1 MWSFILKSI
10 NFPCAEILCGFSLIS
25 LCISLSVYFF
35 LLPTETRKTETKC
48 IDFHLEEGGLL
59 KPLALWRR
67 EYLRE
72 NSVHQ
77 NTASIKAS
85 TSNEILATLETH
97 SSLTLSL
104 NNLFSVWASAW
115 NEAFITLMGLGCYT
129 EDREAMVWWFSLQNI
144 KSQDKFSLARHTY
157 TYRTAR

>member
-1 MWSFILKSI
+1 MVFLSFL
-10 NFPCAEILCGFSLIS
+10 F
-25 LCISLSVYFF
+25 CISLSIYFS

-59 KPLALWRR
+59 KPPALWRR
-67 EYLRE
+67 EYLHE
-72 NSVHQ
+72 NSVPQ

-85 TSNEILATLETH
+85 TSNQTLATLEIY
-97 SSLTLSL
+97 SSLTFSL

-129 EDREAMVWWFSLQNI
+129 EHMEAMVWRFSLQNI
-144 KSQDKFSLARHTY
+144 KSQNQFSLARHTY
-157 TYRTAR
+157 TYRTAK